1 MRASGGADEVL
12 FLDLRDG
19 CKGIFDFIN
28 TFSCTLMFHAFFF
41 WCIYIKP
48 QKLLGL
54 ISFAF
59 LCVIMLSL
67 LYLTMLIC
75 FFL

>member
-41 WCIYIKP
+41 GVYI
-48 QKLLGL
+48 
-54 ISFAF
+54 
-59 LCVIMLSL
+59 
-67 LYLTMLIC
+67 LYLKSYLD
-75 FFL
+75 

>member
-1 MRASGGADEVL
+1 MRASGVADEVL

-28 TFSCTLMFHAFFF
+28 TFSCTLMFHAFF

-48 QKLLGL
+48 QKLLRL

-67 LYLTMLIC
+67 LYLC
-75 FFL
+75 